1 MIRRRVPWIAL
12 RNNHGTPT
20 TDQLRYH
27 TCTYLEHTH
36 CRQPPSG
43 VAWHAARLSFSGLAT
58 LPPPHTG
65 YTSNWTSTGVAIPG
79 IVTIWRAGRDGQSPS
94 APHLPLFDRLG
105 PFAID
110 GHGNSSWTAQQRH
123 GERTNTFS
131 GFNEAALAAP
141 PSDAQ
146 MIPRHWPLGPA
157 RRKPC
162 GPSCITY
169 TFGACVR
176 PQEMLCSSQTRSR
189 KPTDGGGS
197 RFPLS
202 MRFPPPRKPN
212 PVRSGALG
220 RAGGMGVAIVA
231 GAGRG
236 WMVLSAAAQSQ
247 DLPWARDRRS
257 SRVSG
262 SRLERHT
269 YNTNRVFPAVQC
281 RPAHQAW
288 SPFPRDAPLPAP
300 TQVPVRYPGD
310 SSPATKLEG
319 HPGGIQGPHVRG
331 STVHRAG
338 TKAGQ
343 KEQRRHQACSRL
355 QVDSRPWPERRHQ
368 HGNSHWQASGGGGG
382 FLQVKMEHRW
392 CFHHGGQQQLIPG
405 RHPVTWNLS
414 RLPQEPKPDSC
425 DFQNSGQSPLFLRR
439 PRLPNTA

>member
-1 MIRRRVPWIAL
+1 
-12 RNNHGTPT
+12 
-20 TDQLRYH
+20 
-27 TCTYLEHTH
+27 
-36 CRQPPSG
+36 
-43 VAWHAARLSFSGLAT
+43 
-58 LPPPHTG
+58 
-65 YTSNWTSTGVAIPG
+65 
-79 IVTIWRAGRDGQSPS
+79 
-94 APHLPLFDRLG
+94 
-105 PFAID
+105 
-110 GHGNSSWTAQQRH
+110 
-123 GERTNTFS
+123 
-131 GFNEAALAAP
+131 
-141 PSDAQ
+141 
-146 MIPRHWPLGPA
+146 
-157 RRKPC
+157 
-162 GPSCITY
+162 
-169 TFGACVR
+169 
-176 PQEMLCSSQTRSR
+176 
-189 KPTDGGGS
+189 
-197 RFPLS
+197 

-220 RAGGMGVAIVA
+220 RSGGMGVAIVA

-269 YNTNRVFPAVQC
+269 YSTNRVLPAVQC

-368 HGNSHWQASGGGGG
+368 HGNSHWQASGGGG

-414 RLPQEPKPDSC
+414 RLPQEPNPDSC
-425 DFQNSGQSPLFLRR
+425 DFQNSGQSPSFLRR